1 MIVVTGATGNVGG
14 EVVAAL
20 SARGQE
26 VRAVVRDP
34 QRATVPTGVEVVQG
48 DLELPESLAP
58 SLAGAGGVF
67 LLGGW
72 GDMTGLMRRIVD
84 AGVRHVVLLSSR
96 CVIGG
101 RADNPITHMWL
112 DSEAAVRD
120 SGIDWTILR
129 PSSFHANALR
139 WLPQL
144 RERDL
149 VQAPWPQVAVASIDP
164 ADIAAVA
171 ARALTE
177 PGHERTELALSGPEA
192 LTPGQQVAILADVL
206 ERRLRYEPLSDEAAR
221 RRMATDTPAPLL
233 EAFFRFYSDGEFDD
247 SKVLDTVERIT
258 GRPPRTFADW
268 ARAHAPAFVT
278 RRQARDQGDDGT
290 ALDDRR

>member
-14 EVVAAL
+14 EVVTAL
-20 SARGQE
+20 SARGQQ

-34 QRATVPTGVEVVQG
+34 ERASLPAGVEVVHG
-48 DLELPESLAP
+48 DLELPESLTS
-58 SLAGAGGVF
+58 SLAGARAVF

-72 GDMTGLMRRIVD
+72 GDMTGLMRRIAD
-84 AGVRHVVLLSSR
+84 AGVQHVVLLSSR

-101 RADNPITHMWL
+101 KVDNPITHMWL
-112 DSEAAVRD
+112 ESEAAVRD
-120 SGIDWTILR
+120 SGLEWTVLR

-144 RERDL
+144 REGDL
-149 VQAPWPQVAVASIDP
+149 VQAPWPQVAIASIDP

-171 ARALTE
+171 TTVLTE
-177 PGHERTELALSGPEA
+177 PGHERTELALSGPEP

-206 ERRLRYEPLSDEAAR
+206 ERPLRYEPLSDEAAR
-221 RRMATDTPAPLL
+221 TRMATDTPTPFI

-247 SKVLDTVERIT
+247 SVVLDTVERIT
-258 GRPPRTFADW
+258 RRPPRTFTDW
-268 ARAHAPAFVT
+268 ARAHAQAFRNKET
-278 RRQARDQGDDGT
+278 G
-290 ALDDRR
+290 